1 MAENI
6 DLENEELQN
15 ALQIIQY
22 THRSLFWTG
31 KAGTGKSTFLRTIAG
46 ETSPDE
52 GEIKPAKGLRLEYLP
67 QEKEPD
73 PNNTILM
80 EAFRTQSPLMKALF
94 AYETA
99 LVQSE
104 RTPKARDIPVSYTH
118 MTLPTH
124 YSV

>member
-1 MAENI
+1 MIMSIEGLKKSYGEKLLFSDVSFSI
-6 DLENEELQN
+6 NEDDKIGIVGVN
-15 ALQIIQY
+15 
-22 THRSLFWTG
+22 
-31 KAGTGKSTFLRTIAG
+31 GTGKSTFLRTIAG

-104 RTPKARDIPVSYTH
+104 RSPKDRDIQSA
-118 MTLPTH
+118 LAENA
-124 YSV
+124 